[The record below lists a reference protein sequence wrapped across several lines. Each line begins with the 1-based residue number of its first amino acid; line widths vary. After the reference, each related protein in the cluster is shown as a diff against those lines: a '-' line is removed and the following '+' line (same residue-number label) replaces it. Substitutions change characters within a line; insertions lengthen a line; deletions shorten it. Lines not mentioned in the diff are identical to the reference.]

1 MNPIDLFKN
10 FQELQSKLGATQ
22 EKLKNLRAEGSAGGD
37 MVKVVVDGT
46 MEAVSVTI
54 DPIAV
59 DPRDIQMLEEL
70 VVAAFTSAARKMRQI
85 MQQEMTQMAGGMGLD
100 HGTN

>member
-59 DPRDIQMLEEL
+59 DPENIRMLEEL
-70 VVAAFTSAARKMRQI
+70 ITAAFTSATSKMRQV
-85 MQQEMTQMAGGMGLD
+85 MQQEMTQMVGGMG
-100 HGTN
+100 